1 MAIWIREATDT
12 ADIGKQSQ
20 FHHWFDLFSK
30 SGAGFERAD
39 MILLDEVK
47 RATRKHGQSS
57 HLYANIEA
65 KEK

>member
-39 MILLDEVK
+39 MVLLDEIN
-47 RATRKHGQSS
+47 RATRKHGQPS
-57 HLYANIEA
+57 HLYAKI
-65 KEK
+65 